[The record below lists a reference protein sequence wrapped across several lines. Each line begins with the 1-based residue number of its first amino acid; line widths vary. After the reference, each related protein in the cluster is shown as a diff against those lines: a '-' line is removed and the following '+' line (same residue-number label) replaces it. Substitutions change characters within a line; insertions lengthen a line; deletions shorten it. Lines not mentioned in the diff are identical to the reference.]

1 MRKVTFFC
9 MAAMLCLL
17 GCQVENNP
25 NPQTPEDRLAAVTW
39 QADGFYANNQKI
51 PGVAINLQ
59 VRFNKA
65 IPFNTLN
72 INGNTTAPATWTLD
86 TPGTRLTLTYPSG
99 FAGGAVSAGTQ
110 NLTVRIEGTTTL
122 AFVNNTTEPITVFG
136 IISIP
141 ANNELRFNASG
152 TTVPAPVT
160 DNNLTTGTWTGTGST
175 ALDENAGIFNAT
187 TGDRIGNFG
196 LTFRFRTVFGVN
208 TLTVSGIPT
217 PTTWEL
223 NADKTQLTLYV
234 PTGTG
239 ITTRVLNLD
248 TVSPTAL
255 IFSVSNDFELYGINL
270 SADNQIRMKQQ

>member
-1 MRKVTFFC
+1 
-9 MAAMLCLL
+9 MAAMFWLL

-39 QADGFYANNQKI
+39 QADGFYANNQKV

-99 FAGGAVSAGTQ
+99 FGGGTISAGTQ
-110 NLTVRIEGTTTL
+110 NLTVRIEGTATL
-122 AFVNNTTEPITVFG
+122 AFVNNTTEPITIFG
-136 IISIP
+136 VISIP
-141 ANNELRFNASG
+141 ANNELRFNALG
-152 TTVPAPVT
+152 TAPTAPAPVT

-175 ALDENAGIFNAT
+175 ELDENAGIFNAT

-208 TLTVSGIPT
+208 TLNVSGIPT

-223 NADKTQLTLYV
+223 NAEKTQLTLYV

-255 IFSVSNDFELYGINL
+255 IFSVSNDFELYGISL